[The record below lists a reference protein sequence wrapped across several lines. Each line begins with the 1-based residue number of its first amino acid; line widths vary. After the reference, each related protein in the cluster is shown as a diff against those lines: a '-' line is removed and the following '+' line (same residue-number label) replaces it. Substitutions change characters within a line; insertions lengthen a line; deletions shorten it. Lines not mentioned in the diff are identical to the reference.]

1 MTVYF
6 RAETG
11 DKLIKLGKVI
21 KIETN
26 KIGTFIVT
34 GDYNEHTVVLK
45 LCSDEETGQKVFN
58 EIIQRIVEPRA
69 KEIERGVVYIDL
81 SEI

>member
-6 RAETG
+6 RTEAG

-45 LCSDEETGQKVFN
+45 LCSDEETGQKTFN
-58 EIIQRIVEPRA
+58 EIISRIVSPTA
-69 KEIERGVVYIDL
+69 NEIANGIIYIDL
-81 SEI
+81 G